1 MTDIRA
7 GHKVT
12 IIEKGN
18 LHYGRLAVVESIGDG
33 AKFEMENAKR
43 MDLMRGVRMARLQ
56 CSWLPEDKWL
66 VLPVAQLARVRNYC
80 KVHNLTGPRRRKNL
94 LPPLKWHDPEV

>member
-1 MTDIRA
+1 MTYIRA

-18 LHYGRLAVVESIGDG
+18 LHFGRLAIVESTGDG
-33 AKFEMENAKR
+33 SKFETENAKR
-43 MDLMRGVRMARLQ
+43 KELARGVRMARLR

-66 VLPVAQLARVRNYC
+66 VLPVEQLSRVRNDSGTDES
-80 KVHNLTGPRRRKNL
+80 HRKNL
-94 LPPLKWHDPEV
+94 LPPLEWDDPEV

>member
-12 IIEKGN
+12 IIEKSN

-33 AKFEMENAKR
+33 SKFETENAKR
-43 MDLMRGVRMARLQ
+43 RELMRGVRMARLQ

-66 VLPVAQLARVRNYC
+66 VLPVAQLARVQNYS
-80 KVHNLTGPRRRKNL
+80 KVNNHTGSHRRKNL
-94 LPPLKWHDPEV
+94 LPPLEWHDF